1 MLQQLVFPFDDALMR
16 TFKLTGDSKK
26 TSEDK
31 QIVQ

>member
-1 MLQQLVFPFDDALMR
+1 VQQHVFPFYDALMR
-16 TFKLTGDSKK
+16 PFKLTGDNKK